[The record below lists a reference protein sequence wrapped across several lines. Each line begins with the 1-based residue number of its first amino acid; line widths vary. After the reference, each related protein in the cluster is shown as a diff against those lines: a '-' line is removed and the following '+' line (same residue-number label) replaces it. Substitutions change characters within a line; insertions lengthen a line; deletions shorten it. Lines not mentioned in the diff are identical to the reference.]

1 RARVTYITQVLNG
14 SRLVRQKVGQ
24 VIEDVRCSA
33 LPIRIETVEPDFA
46 SELDIVFTLRPTEIV
61 QEVQRIRCVW
71 LTPAIRGGVGS
82 DKAAGIRGACRS
94 SLSGNAEV
102 GGTSGEVDREF
113 TEVNAIHDRRQA
125 VC

>member
-1 RARVTYITQVLNG
+1 
-14 SRLVRQKVGQ
+14 
-24 VIEDVRCSA
+24 
-33 LPIRIETVEPDFA
+33 
-46 SELDIVFTLRPTEIV
+46 
-61 QEVQRIRCVW
+61 
-71 LTPAIRGGVGS
+71 IRGGVGS

-125 VC
+125 VCSRVRPVVAELEFVQESRRQGGLETEHAVLRVIDKDNSPPGNSLGLVDIPVIAEVTDVDRVFVIQLVI